1 MIVELPHRQGRITDH
16 RSQTRE
22 DKQKLKKARR
32 DWPVAMGGE
41 EFQPK
46 SFSKVYTEFH
56 IDKAKYESQ
65 KSLEIFFVTC
75 KPGLKNL
82 RRIGA
87 GGFGKVYLV
96 ARRSDGTLYAAK
108 YQKIKDKRTQRLVGI
123 PEMILNVC
131 CFTIFGL
138 SAPPPD

>member
-1 MIVELPHRQGRITDH
+1 
-16 RSQTRE
+16 
-22 DKQKLKKARR
+22 
-32 DWPVAMGGE
+32 MGGE

-138 SAPPPD
+138 SVPPRLHQISHPMKI